1 MNTTATRR
9 FSSRAALARYAPASV
24 SSSGW
29 ATRRRRSAFSRSSG
43 FCGLH
48 VPGDCAELLEVN
60 ATRMR
65 SVAAERRREVMAP
78 SLSGG
83 RAGGAQVH
91 WENGHGDMGTWGHGD
106 MGTTE
111 DMAALC
117 AESLC
122 PYVPMSLCPCVPM
135 SLEQESQTQLNIA
148 PRVVLARHAT
158 ERRA

>member
-9 FSSRAALARYAPASV
+9 FSSRTALARYAPASV

-48 VPGDCAELLEVN
+48 VPGDWAELLEVN

-65 SVAAERRREVMAP
+65 SVASAMRGDVMRP
-78 SLSGG
+78 VYLG
-83 RAGGAQVH
+83 AGQGAHRCIGKVDMGT
-91 WENGHGDMGTWGHGD
+91 WGHGDMGTWGHGD
-106 MGTTE
+106 NGGYGSPMRR
-111 DMAALC
+111 
-117 AESLC
+117 C
-122 PYVPMSLCPCVPM
+122 PYVPMSLCPYVPV

-148 PRVVLARHAT
+148 
-158 ERRA
+158 